1 MPHILGSSVS
11 YRIAIDPQQGRK
23 AFMIRTIRSLDRPD
37 PGLERVRYTGQTRQR
52 REANPEPQ
60 ISKDATE
67 KPVVRTVAC
76 YRSGINKYELS
87 DHSHRQTFSEA
98 DRLALIF
105 LAAVT
110 RIDEAI
116 FSQ

>member
-1 MPHILGSSVS
+1 VM
-11 YRIAIDPQQGRK
+11 
-23 AFMIRTIRSLDRPD
+23 
-37 PGLERVRYTGQTRQR
+37 
-52 REANPEPQ
+52 
-60 ISKDATE
+60 
-67 KPVVRTVAC
+67 RTVAC

>member
-52 REANPEPQ
+52 REANPQPQ
-60 ISKDATE
+60 ISKDARQ
-67 KPVVRTVAC
+67 PRGRDFCAC
-76 YRSGINKYELS
+76 SFWNG
-87 DHSHRQTFSEA
+87 
-98 DRLALIF
+98 
-105 LAAVT
+105 
-110 RIDEAI
+110 RI
-116 FSQ
+116 